1 MDQSFYNFV
10 LTYRDPIKKDS
21 HTRFAN
27 QVGKDVGFP
36 RTTSDYYDL
45 ADYLEL
51 SGEYSEH
58 ISDFDELYRIY
69 QERTEQAARTL
80 QRDEE

>member
-10 LTYRDPIKKDS
+10 LTYRDPIKKDGL
-21 HTRFAN
+21 TLFAN
-27 QVGKDVGFP
+27 QVGEDVGFP

-58 ISDFDELYRIY
+58 ISHFDEIYRVY
-69 QERTEQAARTL
+69 QERQEQAAKTM
-80 QRDEE
+80 QRDED